1 MMSIQKFVAGAALF
15 ALAIGAIPAATTLT
29 PAPALADGAAS
40 TRNILLLGGAA
51 ATYLIIQHN
60 KQVHAREAAAAQ
72 QQAATQE
79 SANNAAAAYS
89 AEKHAY
95 DRQAA
100 LNADLN
106 REVAYQH
113 SIIVQ
118 QQQLLASA
126 GLHPVYA
133 VQKPAQTTRVA
144 VVSKKPASSQ
154 VAVTTQGWGWG
165 TI

>member
-1 MMSIQKFVAGAALF
+1 MSIQKFVAGAALI
-15 ALAIGAIPAATTLT
+15 ALAAGSIPAATTLA

-51 ATYLIIQHN
+51 AAYLIIQHN
-60 KQVHAREAAAAQ
+60 KKVHAQQAAEAQ
-72 QQAATQE
+72 QQAETQA
-79 SANNAAAAYS
+79 SANNASAAYGS
-89 AEKHAY
+89 EKNAY
-95 DRQAA
+95 DREAA

-118 QQQLLASA
+118 QQNLLASA
-126 GLHPVYA
+126 GLHPVYIA
-133 VQKPAQTTRVA
+133 QKPNSTHT
-144 VVSKKPASSQ
+144 VSHAKTASQQ